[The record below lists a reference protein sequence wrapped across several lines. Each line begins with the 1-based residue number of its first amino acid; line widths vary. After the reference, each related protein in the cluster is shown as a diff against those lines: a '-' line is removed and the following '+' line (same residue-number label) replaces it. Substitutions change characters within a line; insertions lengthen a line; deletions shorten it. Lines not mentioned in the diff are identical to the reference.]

1 MSNESIKIFGKGE
14 EMRDHVHIDDVSRI
28 IVLSIL
34 RKSIGKLN
42 IVSGSV
48 VSFSE
53 IASKIIDI
61 TNSKSKIEKH
71 AKSWRNAPQWL

>member
-34 RKSIGKLN
+34 RVIIAFFHEAVNPDVL
-42 IVSGSV
+42 IVLPPLLTVIVLSLPNL
-48 VSFSE
+48 FFF
-53 IASKIIDI
+53 
-61 TNSKSKIEKH
+61 
-71 AKSWRNAPQWL
+71 